1 MTHCH
6 LSCTVQHLKRVLE
19 EAVYVDV
26 TSVREFVAV
35 LRNAIS
41 GAISNLNSFAAVC
54 CVIGNRNW
62 VRFCSK
68 LDK

>member
-6 LSCTVQHLKRVLE
+6 QSCIAQHLKRVWKKLFC
-19 EAVYVDV
+19 VDV

-41 GAISNLNSFAAVC
+41 GVISNLSSFTHSDSPAVTWTESD
-54 CVIGNRNW
+54 G
-62 VRFCSK
+62 
-68 LDK
+68 L